1 MYYAML
7 IGASFLFGS
16 QFMVTKAFEKNY
28 GKTVRA
34 SLSFS
39 LLYSLFAGVIFFII
53 KLVSS
58 GTVFNLN
65 SFSLCMAF
73 GLSLVNILSSA
84 IGIKTLALGDIAVYS
99 LFLMLGGMIVPFFA
113 GIVFLKESVSVCN
126 LIGVAIMIMLMLIIS
141 GMYRYLLSAFVEAYT
156 LIPINGTVFRFHK
169 MLTGFISFMTDFVI
183 IGFRICLPVFFGK
196 KNKNA
201 GEAQTDGDTKKK
213 TSVFFYVL
221 CVFLFILNGLSSTL
235 SKFNSVR
242 EGAALGA
249 EFTFYTYGI
258 QFVISLAA
266 FALTTA
272 LGKSDKTQN
281 EEKQPCIL
289 FRPVAIG
296 CGAAFGA
303 VNGTAFLMSSVAAE
317 HVVAVAQYPLITGA
331 TILFSSLLAFL
342 FYREKPTALQ
352 LVQIVISLAATI
364 LFMF

>member
-53 KLVSS
+53 KLISS

-65 SFSLCMAF
+65 PFSLCMAF

-126 LIGVAIMIMLMLIIS
+126 LIGVAIMIIAL
-141 GMYRYLLSAFVEAYT
+141 
-156 LIPINGTVFRFHK
+156 
-169 MLTGFISFMTDFVI
+169 
-183 IGFRICLPVFFGK
+183 CLPVFFGK
-196 KNKNA
+196 QNKNA

-281 EEKQPCIL
+281 EEKQPVIL

>member
-53 KLVSS
+53 KLISS

-126 LIGVAIMIMLMLIIS
+126 LIGVAIMIIAL
-141 GMYRYLLSAFVEAYT
+141 
-156 LIPINGTVFRFHK
+156 
-169 MLTGFISFMTDFVI
+169 
-183 IGFRICLPVFFGK
+183 CLPVFFGK

-201 GEAQTDGDTKKK
+201 GETQTDGDTKKK

-272 LGKSDKTQN
+272 SGKSDKTQN
-281 EEKQPCIL
+281 EEKQPGIL

>member
-53 KLVSS
+53 KLISS

-65 SFSLCMAF
+65 PFSLCMAF

-126 LIGVAIMIMLMLIIS
+126 LIGVAIMIIAL
-141 GMYRYLLSAFVEAYT
+141 
-156 LIPINGTVFRFHK
+156 
-169 MLTGFISFMTDFVI
+169 
-183 IGFRICLPVFFGK
+183 CLPVFFGK
-196 KNKNA
+196 QNKNA

-272 LGKSDKTQN
+272 LGKSDKTQS
-281 EEKQPCIL
+281 EEKQPGIL

>member
-53 KLVSS
+53 KLISS

-65 SFSLCMAF
+65 QFSLCMAF

-126 LIGVAIMIMLMLIIS
+126 LIGVAIMIIAL
-141 GMYRYLLSAFVEAYT
+141 
-156 LIPINGTVFRFHK
+156 
-169 MLTGFISFMTDFVI
+169 
-183 IGFRICLPVFFGK
+183 CLPVFFGK

-272 LGKSDKTQN
+272 FGKSDKTQN
-281 EEKQPCIL
+281 EEKQPGIL

>member
-7 IGASFLFGS
+7 LGASFLFGS

-28 GKTVRA
+28 GKTIRT

-53 KLVSS
+53 KLISS
-58 GTVFNLN
+58 GTAFNLN
-65 SFSLCMAF
+65 PFSLCMAF

-84 IGIKTLALGDIAVYS
+84 FGIKTLALGDIAVYS

-113 GIVFLKESVSVCN
+113 GVVFLKESVSVCN
-126 LIGVAIMIMLMLIIS
+126 LIGVAIMIFAL
-141 GMYRYLLSAFVEAYT
+141 
-156 LIPINGTVFRFHK
+156 
-169 MLTGFISFMTDFVI
+169 
-183 IGFRICLPVFFGK
+183 CLPVFFDK

-201 GEAQTDGDTKKK
+201 EETHGEDGARQSGGIKQNDDEKSGTKIK
-213 TSVFFYVL
+213 TSVIFYVL

-258 QFVISLAA
+258 QFVVSLVA
-266 FALTTA
+266 FALIKA
-272 LGKSDKTQN
+272 FGKSDKTQN
-281 EEKQPCIL
+281 EEKQPVVL
-289 FRPVAIG
+289 FQPKAIG
-296 CGAAFGA
+296 CGATFGA
-303 VNGTAFLMSSVAAE
+303 VNGTAFLLSSVAAE
-317 HVVAVAQYPLITGA
+317 HVAAVAQYPLITGA

-352 LVQIVISLAATI
+352 LVQIVISFAATI

>member
-65 SFSLCMAF
+65 PFSLCMAF

-126 LIGVAIMIMLMLIIS
+126 LIGVAIMIIAL
-141 GMYRYLLSAFVEAYT
+141 
-156 LIPINGTVFRFHK
+156 
-169 MLTGFISFMTDFVI
+169 
-183 IGFRICLPVFFGK
+183 CLPVFFGK

-272 LGKSDKTQN
+272 SGKSDKTQN
-281 EEKQPCIL
+281 EEKQPGIL

-364 LFMF
+364 LFIF

>member
-53 KLVSS
+53 KLISS

-65 SFSLCMAF
+65 PFSLCMAF
-73 GLSLVNILSSA
+73 GLSLVNILSSTF
-84 IGIKTLALGDIAVYS
+84 GIKTLALGDIAVYS

-126 LIGVAIMIMLMLIIS
+126 LIGVAIMIIAL
-141 GMYRYLLSAFVEAYT
+141 
-156 LIPINGTVFRFHK
+156 
-169 MLTGFISFMTDFVI
+169 
-183 IGFRICLPVFFGK
+183 CLPVFFGK

-272 LGKSDKTQN
+272 LGKSDKTQS
-281 EEKQPCIL
+281 EEKQPVIL

>member
-53 KLVSS
+53 KLISS

-65 SFSLCMAF
+65 PFSLCMAF

-126 LIGVAIMIMLMLIIS
+126 LIGVAIMIIAL
-141 GMYRYLLSAFVEAYT
+141 
-156 LIPINGTVFRFHK
+156 
-169 MLTGFISFMTDFVI
+169 
-183 IGFRICLPVFFGK
+183 CLPVFFGK

-272 LGKSDKTQN
+272 LGKSDKTQG
-281 EEKQPCIL
+281 EEKQPGIL

>member
-53 KLVSS
+53 KLISS

-65 SFSLCMAF
+65 PFSLCMAF

-126 LIGVAIMIMLMLIIS
+126 LIGVAIMIIAL
-141 GMYRYLLSAFVEAYT
+141 
-156 LIPINGTVFRFHK
+156 
-169 MLTGFISFMTDFVI
+169 
-183 IGFRICLPVFFGK
+183 CLPVFFGK

-201 GEAQTDGDTKKK
+201 GEAQTDCDTKKK

-272 LGKSDKTQN
+272 SGKSDKTQN
-281 EEKQPCIL
+281 EEKQPGIL

>member
-65 SFSLCMAF
+65 PFSLCMAF
-73 GLSLVNILSSA
+73 GLSLVNILSST
-84 IGIKTLALGDIAVYS
+84 IGIKTLALGDIAIYS

-126 LIGVAIMIMLMLIIS
+126 LIGVAIMIIAL
-141 GMYRYLLSAFVEAYT
+141 
-156 LIPINGTVFRFHK
+156 
-169 MLTGFISFMTDFVI
+169 
-183 IGFRICLPVFFGK
+183 CLPVFFGK

-281 EEKQPCIL
+281 EEKQPVIL

>member
-53 KLVSS
+53 KLISS

-65 SFSLCMAF
+65 PFSLCMAF

-126 LIGVAIMIMLMLIIS
+126 LIGVAIMIIAL
-141 GMYRYLLSAFVEAYT
+141 
-156 LIPINGTVFRFHK
+156 
-169 MLTGFISFMTDFVI
+169 
-183 IGFRICLPVFFGK
+183 CLPVFFGK

-258 QFVISLAA
+258 QFVISLVA

-281 EEKQPCIL
+281 EEKQPVIL

>member
-65 SFSLCMAF
+65 PFSLCMAF

-126 LIGVAIMIMLMLIIS
+126 LIGVAIMIIAL
-141 GMYRYLLSAFVEAYT
+141 
-156 LIPINGTVFRFHK
+156 
-169 MLTGFISFMTDFVI
+169 
-183 IGFRICLPVFFGK
+183 CLPVFFGK

-201 GEAQTDGDTKKK
+201 VEAQTEGDTTKK
-213 TSVFFYVL
+213 TSVFFYLL

-272 LGKSDKTQN
+272 SGKSDKTQN

-352 LVQIVISLAATI
+352 LVQIMISLAATI

>member
-53 KLVSS
+53 KLISS

-65 SFSLCMAF
+65 PFSLCMAF

-126 LIGVAIMIMLMLIIS
+126 LIGVAIMIIAL
-141 GMYRYLLSAFVEAYT
+141 
-156 LIPINGTVFRFHK
+156 
-169 MLTGFISFMTDFVI
+169 
-183 IGFRICLPVFFGK
+183 CLPVFFGK

-272 LGKSDKTQN
+272 LGKNDKTQN
-281 EEKQPCIL
+281 EEKQPGIL

>member
-65 SFSLCMAF
+65 PFSLCMAF

-126 LIGVAIMIMLMLIIS
+126 LIGVAIMIIAL
-141 GMYRYLLSAFVEAYT
+141 
-156 LIPINGTVFRFHK
+156 
-169 MLTGFISFMTDFVI
+169 
-183 IGFRICLPVFFGK
+183 CLPVFFGK
-196 KNKNA
+196 QNKNA

-272 LGKSDKTQN
+272 SGKSDKTQS
-281 EEKQPCIL
+281 EEKQPGIL

-342 FYREKPTALQ
+342 FYREKPTVLQ

>member
-65 SFSLCMAF
+65 PFSLCMAF

-126 LIGVAIMIMLMLIIS
+126 LIGVAIMIIAL
-141 GMYRYLLSAFVEAYT
+141 
-156 LIPINGTVFRFHK
+156 
-169 MLTGFISFMTDFVI
+169 
-183 IGFRICLPVFFGK
+183 CLPVFFGK

-272 LGKSDKTQN
+272 FGKSDKTQN
-281 EEKQPCIL
+281 EEKQPGIL

-331 TILFSSLLAFL
+331 TIFFSSLLAFL

>member
-126 LIGVAIMIMLMLIIS
+126 LIGVAIMIIAL
-141 GMYRYLLSAFVEAYT
+141 
-156 LIPINGTVFRFHK
+156 
-169 MLTGFISFMTDFVI
+169 
-183 IGFRICLPVFFGK
+183 CLPVFFGK

-201 GEAQTDGDTKKK
+201 GETQTDGDTKKK

-272 LGKSDKTQN
+272 SGKSDKTQN
-281 EEKQPCIL
+281 EEKQPGIL

>member
-53 KLVSS
+53 KLISS

-65 SFSLCMAF
+65 PFSLCMAF

-126 LIGVAIMIMLMLIIS
+126 LIGVAIMIIAL
-141 GMYRYLLSAFVEAYT
+141 
-156 LIPINGTVFRFHK
+156 
-169 MLTGFISFMTDFVI
+169 
-183 IGFRICLPVFFGK
+183 CLPVFFGK

-235 SKFNSVR
+235 SKFNSVK

-281 EEKQPCIL
+281 EEKQPVIL

>member
-28 GKTVRA
+28 GKTVRT

-39 LLYSLFAGVIFFII
+39 LLYSFFAGVIFLII
-53 KLVSS
+53 KLISS
-58 GTVFNLN
+58 GTAFNPDP
-65 SFSLCMAF
+65 FSLCMAF

-113 GIVFLKESVSVCN
+113 GVVFLKESVSVCN
-126 LIGVAIMIMLMLIIS
+126 LIGVAIMIFAL
-141 GMYRYLLSAFVEAYT
+141 
-156 LIPINGTVFRFHK
+156 
-169 MLTGFISFMTDFVI
+169 
-183 IGFRICLPVFFGK
+183 CLPVFFGK

-235 SKFNSVR
+235 SKFNSVK

-258 QFVISLAA
+258 QFVVSLLA
-266 FALTTA
+266 FALTQA
-272 LGKSDKTQN
+272 FDKNDKTREN
-281 EEKQPCIL
+281 EKQPVML
-289 FRPVAIG
+289 FRTKAIG

-303 VNGTAFLMSSVAAE
+303 INGTAFLLSSVAAE
-317 HVVAVAQYPLITGA
+317 HVAAVAQYPLITGA

-352 LVQIVISLAATI
+352 LVQIAISFAATV

>member
-53 KLVSS
+53 KLISS

-126 LIGVAIMIMLMLIIS
+126 LIGVAIMIIAL
-141 GMYRYLLSAFVEAYT
+141 
-156 LIPINGTVFRFHK
+156 
-169 MLTGFISFMTDFVI
+169 
-183 IGFRICLPVFFGK
+183 CLPVFFGK

-201 GEAQTDGDTKKK
+201 GETQTDGDTKKK

-272 LGKSDKTQN
+272 SGKSDKTQS
-281 EEKQPCIL
+281 EKKQPVIL

>member
-53 KLVSS
+53 KLISS

-65 SFSLCMAF
+65 PFSLCMAF

-126 LIGVAIMIMLMLIIS
+126 LIGVAIMIIAL
-141 GMYRYLLSAFVEAYT
+141 
-156 LIPINGTVFRFHK
+156 
-169 MLTGFISFMTDFVI
+169 
-183 IGFRICLPVFFGK
+183 CLPVFFGK
-196 KNKNA
+196 QNKNA

-281 EEKQPCIL
+281 EEKQPGIL

-331 TILFSSLLAFL
+331 TILFSSMLAFL

>member
-126 LIGVAIMIMLMLIIS
+126 LIGVAIMIIAL
-141 GMYRYLLSAFVEAYT
+141 
-156 LIPINGTVFRFHK
+156 
-169 MLTGFISFMTDFVI
+169 
-183 IGFRICLPVFFGK
+183 CLPVFFGK

-201 GEAQTDGDTKKK
+201 GEAQTDCDTKKK

-272 LGKSDKTQN
+272 SGKSDKTQN
-281 EEKQPCIL
+281 EEKQPVIL

>member
-39 LLYSLFAGVIFFII
+39 LLYSLFAGMIFFII
-53 KLVSS
+53 KLISS

-65 SFSLCMAF
+65 PFSLCMAF

-126 LIGVAIMIMLMLIIS
+126 LIGVAIMIIAL
-141 GMYRYLLSAFVEAYT
+141 
-156 LIPINGTVFRFHK
+156 
-169 MLTGFISFMTDFVI
+169 
-183 IGFRICLPVFFGK
+183 CLPVFFGK

-272 LGKSDKTQN
+272 SGKSDKTQN
-281 EEKQPCIL
+281 EEKQPGIL

>member
-65 SFSLCMAF
+65 PFSLCMAF
-73 GLSLVNILSSA
+73 GLSLVNILSST

-126 LIGVAIMIMLMLIIS
+126 LIGVAIMIIAL
-141 GMYRYLLSAFVEAYT
+141 
-156 LIPINGTVFRFHK
+156 
-169 MLTGFISFMTDFVI
+169 
-183 IGFRICLPVFFGK
+183 CLPVFFGK

-272 LGKSDKTQN
+272 LGKSDKTQS

>member
-53 KLVSS
+53 KLISS

-65 SFSLCMAF
+65 PFSLCMAF

-126 LIGVAIMIMLMLIIS
+126 LIGVAIMIIAL
-141 GMYRYLLSAFVEAYT
+141 
-156 LIPINGTVFRFHK
+156 
-169 MLTGFISFMTDFVI
+169 
-183 IGFRICLPVFFGK
+183 CLPVFFGK

-201 GEAQTDGDTKKK
+201 EETQTDGDTKKK

-272 LGKSDKTQN
+272 LGKSDKTQS
-281 EEKQPCIL
+281 EEKQPVIL

>member
-53 KLVSS
+53 KLILS

-126 LIGVAIMIMLMLIIS
+126 LIGVAIMIIAL
-141 GMYRYLLSAFVEAYT
+141 
-156 LIPINGTVFRFHK
+156 
-169 MLTGFISFMTDFVI
+169 
-183 IGFRICLPVFFGK
+183 CLPVFFGK
-196 KNKNA
+196 QNKNA

>member
-65 SFSLCMAF
+65 PFSLCMAF

-126 LIGVAIMIMLMLIIS
+126 LIGVAIMIIAL
-141 GMYRYLLSAFVEAYT
+141 
-156 LIPINGTVFRFHK
+156 
-169 MLTGFISFMTDFVI
+169 
-183 IGFRICLPVFFGK
+183 CLPVCFGK

-272 LGKSDKTQN
+272 SGKSDKTQN
-281 EEKQPCIL
+281 EEKQPGIL

>member
-16 QFMVTKAFEKNY
+16 QFMATKAFEKNY

-53 KLVSS
+53 KLISS

-65 SFSLCMAF
+65 PFSLCMAF

-126 LIGVAIMIMLMLIIS
+126 LIGVAIMIIAL
-141 GMYRYLLSAFVEAYT
+141 
-156 LIPINGTVFRFHK
+156 
-169 MLTGFISFMTDFVI
+169 
-183 IGFRICLPVFFGK
+183 CLPVFFGK

-201 GEAQTDGDTKKK
+201 EKAQTDGDTKKK

-272 LGKSDKTQN
+272 FGKSDKTQN
-281 EEKQPCIL
+281 EEKQPGIL

-296 CGAAFGA
+296 CGAGFGA

>member
-65 SFSLCMAF
+65 PFSLCMAF

-126 LIGVAIMIMLMLIIS
+126 LIGVAIMIIAL
-141 GMYRYLLSAFVEAYT
+141 
-156 LIPINGTVFRFHK
+156 
-169 MLTGFISFMTDFVI
+169 
-183 IGFRICLPVFFGK
+183 CLPVFFGK
-196 KNKNA
+196 QNKNA

-235 SKFNSVR
+235 SKFNSVK

-272 LGKSDKTQN
+272 SGKSDKTQN
-281 EEKQPCIL
+281 EEKQPVIL

>member
-1 MYYAML
+1 M
-7 IGASFLFGS
+7 
-16 QFMVTKAFEKNY
+16 
-28 GKTVRA
+28 
-34 SLSFS
+34 
-39 LLYSLFAGVIFFII
+39 
-53 KLVSS
+53 
-58 GTVFNLN
+58 
-65 SFSLCMAF
+65 
-73 GLSLVNILSSA
+73 
-84 IGIKTLALGDIAVYS
+84 
-99 LFLMLGGMIVPFFA
+99 
-113 GIVFLKESVSVCN
+113 
-126 LIGVAIMIMLMLIIS
+126 
-141 GMYRYLLSAFVEAYT
+141 
-156 LIPINGTVFRFHK
+156 
-169 MLTGFISFMTDFVI
+169 
-183 IGFRICLPVFFGK
+183 
-196 KNKNA
+196 
-201 GEAQTDGDTKKK
+201 
-213 TSVFFYVL
+213 
-221 CVFLFILNGLSSTL
+221 FLFILNGLSSTL

-272 LGKSDKTQN
+272 SGKSDKTQN
-281 EEKQPCIL
+281 EEKQPVIL

-342 FYREKPTALQ
+342 FYREKPTVLQ

>member
-1 MYYAML
+1 MYYTML

-65 SFSLCMAF
+65 PFSLCMAF

-126 LIGVAIMIMLMLIIS
+126 LIGVAIMIIAL
-141 GMYRYLLSAFVEAYT
+141 
-156 LIPINGTVFRFHK
+156 
-169 MLTGFISFMTDFVI
+169 
-183 IGFRICLPVFFGK
+183 CLPVFFGK

-272 LGKSDKTQN
+272 SGKSDKTQN
-281 EEKQPCIL
+281 EEKQPGIL

>member
-53 KLVSS
+53 KLISS

-73 GLSLVNILSSA
+73 GLSLVNILSST

-126 LIGVAIMIMLMLIIS
+126 LIGVAIMIIAL
-141 GMYRYLLSAFVEAYT
+141 
-156 LIPINGTVFRFHK
+156 
-169 MLTGFISFMTDFVI
+169 
-183 IGFRICLPVFFGK
+183 CLPVFFGK

-272 LGKSDKTQN
+272 SGKSDKTQN
-281 EEKQPCIL
+281 EEKQPGIL

>member
-65 SFSLCMAF
+65 PFSLCMAF

-126 LIGVAIMIMLMLIIS
+126 LIGVAIMIIAL
-141 GMYRYLLSAFVEAYT
+141 
-156 LIPINGTVFRFHK
+156 
-169 MLTGFISFMTDFVI
+169 
-183 IGFRICLPVFFGK
+183 CLPVFFDK

-272 LGKSDKTQN
+272 SGKSDKTQN
-281 EEKQPCIL
+281 EEKQPVIL

>member
-28 GKTVRA
+28 GKTIRA

-53 KLVSS
+53 KLISS

-65 SFSLCMAF
+65 PFSLCMAF

-126 LIGVAIMIMLMLIIS
+126 LIGVAIMIIAL
-141 GMYRYLLSAFVEAYT
+141 
-156 LIPINGTVFRFHK
+156 
-169 MLTGFISFMTDFVI
+169 
-183 IGFRICLPVFFGK
+183 CLPVFFGK

-201 GEAQTDGDTKKK
+201 GETQTDGDTKKK

-272 LGKSDKTQN
+272 SGKSDKTQS
-281 EEKQPCIL
+281 EEKQPGIL

>member
-53 KLVSS
+53 KLISS

-65 SFSLCMAF
+65 PFSLCMAF

-126 LIGVAIMIMLMLIIS
+126 LIGVAIMIIAL
-141 GMYRYLLSAFVEAYT
+141 
-156 LIPINGTVFRFHK
+156 
-169 MLTGFISFMTDFVI
+169 
-183 IGFRICLPVFFGK
+183 CLPVFFGK

-272 LGKSDKTQN
+272 SGKSDKMQN

>member
-53 KLVSS
+53 KLISS

-65 SFSLCMAF
+65 PFSLCMAF

-126 LIGVAIMIMLMLIIS
+126 LIGVAIMIIAL
-141 GMYRYLLSAFVEAYT
+141 
-156 LIPINGTVFRFHK
+156 
-169 MLTGFISFMTDFVI
+169 
-183 IGFRICLPVFFGK
+183 CLPVFFGK

-317 HVVAVAQYPLITGA
+317 HVVAVAQYPLIAGA

>member
-53 KLVSS
+53 KLISS

-65 SFSLCMAF
+65 PFSLCMAF

-126 LIGVAIMIMLMLIIS
+126 LIGVAIMIIAL
-141 GMYRYLLSAFVEAYT
+141 
-156 LIPINGTVFRFHK
+156 
-169 MLTGFISFMTDFVI
+169 
-183 IGFRICLPVFFGK
+183 CLPVFFGK

>member
-65 SFSLCMAF
+65 PFSLCMAF

-113 GIVFLKESVSVCN
+113 GIVFLKESISVCN
-126 LIGVAIMIMLMLIIS
+126 LIGVAIMIIAL
-141 GMYRYLLSAFVEAYT
+141 
-156 LIPINGTVFRFHK
+156 
-169 MLTGFISFMTDFVI
+169 
-183 IGFRICLPVFFGK
+183 CLPVFFGK

-272 LGKSDKTQN
+272 SGKSDKTQN
-281 EEKQPCIL
+281 EEKQPVIL

>member
-53 KLVSS
+53 KLISS

-126 LIGVAIMIMLMLIIS
+126 LIGVAIMIIAL
-141 GMYRYLLSAFVEAYT
+141 
-156 LIPINGTVFRFHK
+156 
-169 MLTGFISFMTDFVI
+169 
-183 IGFRICLPVFFGK
+183 CLPVFFGK
-196 KNKNA
+196 KTKNA
-201 GEAQTDGDTKKK
+201 GEAKTDGDTKKK

-272 LGKSDKTQN
+272 SGKSDKTQN
-281 EEKQPCIL
+281 EEKQPVIL

>member
-34 SLSFS
+34 SLLFS

-65 SFSLCMAF
+65 PFSLCMAF

-126 LIGVAIMIMLMLIIS
+126 LIGVAIMIIAL
-141 GMYRYLLSAFVEAYT
+141 
-156 LIPINGTVFRFHK
+156 
-169 MLTGFISFMTDFVI
+169 
-183 IGFRICLPVFFGK
+183 CLPVFFGK

-281 EEKQPCIL
+281 EEKQPGIL

>member
-65 SFSLCMAF
+65 PFSLCMAF

-126 LIGVAIMIMLMLIIS
+126 LIGVAIMIIAL
-141 GMYRYLLSAFVEAYT
+141 
-156 LIPINGTVFRFHK
+156 
-169 MLTGFISFMTDFVI
+169 
-183 IGFRICLPVFFGK
+183 CLPVFFGK

-201 GEAQTDGDTKKK
+201 GESQTDGDTKKK

-272 LGKSDKTQN
+272 SGKSDKTQN
-281 EEKQPCIL
+281 EEKQPVIL

-352 LVQIVISLAATI
+352 LVQIMISLAATI